1 MNLIQT
7 ILIYAIPILFAIT
20 LHEVTHGWI
29 ANKLGDPT
37 ARMLGRLTLNPI
49 KHIDPVGTILVP
61 FAVFYF
67 SGFIF
72 GWAKPVPVTWQN
84 LRHPRRDMAIVA
96 LGGPMSNLVMAVFWG
111 LLAKL
116 GQILVQ
122 TYDGWG
128 PAVALVAMAGVG
140 IFVNL
145 ILMVL
150 NLLPIPPLDG
160 SRVVSS
166 LLPPKTAYWYN
177 RYEWAGLI
185 ILLLLIWAGLL
196 GDVLLPVVSSLRSFI
211 LQIFGL

>member
-1 MNLIQT
+1 MNIIQT

-20 LHEVTHGWI
+20 LHEVMHGWI

-61 FAVFYF
+61 LAVFYA

-84 LRHPRRDMAIVA
+84 LRHPRRDMALVA
-96 LGGPMSNLVMAVFWG
+96 LGGPLSNFVMACLWG

-122 TYDGWG
+122 NYDGWG
-128 PAVALVAMAGVG
+128 PAVALVAMAQVG

-166 LLPPKTAYWYN
+166 LLPPKISYWYS

-185 ILLLLIWAGLL
+185 LLLLLMWVGLL
-196 GDVLLPVVSSLRSFI
+196 SDVLLPIVSYLRSVI
-211 LQIFGL
+211 LQVLGL